1 MYGIERDFFAVSS
14 PLPSPGTPFAGKAFA
29 GDGYLYGQPAFSDA
43 VRVNFDYVA
52 VSSLPTAIAYFKG
65 KVEVTGD
72 CDKSGFN
79 I

>member
-1 MYGIERDFFAVSS
+1 MYGIERGFFAVPS
-14 PLPSPGTPFAGKAFA
+14 PLPGSGAPCADKAFT

-52 VSSLPTAIAYFKG
+52 VSSLPTAIADFKG
-65 KVEVTGD
+65 EVEVSGD